1 MKKGAADL
9 SHHDE
14 LKNPISLRLKDI
26 HGHDESSKRT
36 HGDMIYFVL
45 KIVLRTPERVGVRL
59 VPELKSHILTIHG
72 DLIYEALVRKYS
84 YYHDRESGSV
94 EIRNIVTDLLHE
106 LRKSGITAQN
116 I

>member
-1 MKKGAADL
+1 MKKDEAGQ

-14 LKNPISLRLKDI
+14 MKNFLSLRLKDI
-26 HGHDESSKRT
+26 HGDDRTSSRT
-36 HGDMIYFVL
+36 HEDMIYFTL
-45 KIVLRTPERVGVRL
+45 KVILCTPERVGVRL
-59 VPELKSHILTIHG
+59 VPELELDIWVIHE

-84 YYHDRESGSV
+84 YYRTRESGSA

-106 LRKSGITAQN
+106 LRKSGITAQK